1 MYLALHGIELGNG
14 GSILDTLRTAIWYS
28 TTPRERHCSHKYGGL
43 RQLGRLGCEIAIALA
58 EESG

>member
-1 MYLALHGIELGNG
+1 MELSWVTEEVSWTLLEQQSGILQRRGKG
-14 GSILDTLRTAIWYS
+14 IVAIN
-28 TTPRERHCSHKYGGL
+28 TVVF